1 MDDKKL
7 KKVLGAKYEA
17 QKGLLKE
24 SIRPKCESLFL
35 INAYNTYA
43 QQMIEGDNPDNWKI
57 AKPLHWAG
65 DTQLLDGDLKP
76 EFLGKG
82 YKGKGNKTTFI
93 QL

>member
-1 MDDKKL
+1 
-7 KKVLGAKYEA
+7 
-17 QKGLLKE
+17 
-24 SIRPKCESLFL
+24 
-35 INAYNTYA
+35 
-43 QQMIEGDNPDNWKI
+43 MIEGDNPDNWKI

-93 QL
+93 